1 METILVAAM
10 MRAAPACGLRP
21 EFDTFLFASI
31 GEDGNGMQLSVLS
44 GLARSN
50 LDPWQEAAKLA
61 ELPGK
66 TAVERLTSLIET
78 LPGKAWARPD
88 ARAVA
93 TRLIA
98 LLPRTLAGNVAA
110 GQTPDSLGEMI
121 RSRSWWVYFLLMVLV
136 FGSQILIASQQPSPA
151 AHQADVTSV
160 DEVAPPQPPIQ
171 SGQ

>member
-1 METILVAAM
+1 METILVAVM

-110 GQTPDSLGEMI
+110 GQTPNSLGAMI
-121 RSRSWWVYFLLMVLV
+121 RSRSWWVYVLLMVLV

-151 AHQADVTSV
+151 AHQADVNV
-160 DEVAPPQPPIQ
+160 GDEVAPPQPPVQ

>member
-1 METILVAAM
+1 MAVT
-10 MRAAPACGLRP
+10 MRAAPGSGLRP
-21 EFDTFLFASI
+21 EFDMFLFASI

-44 GLARSN
+44 GLARSD

-61 ELPGK
+61 GLPGK
-66 TAVERLTSLIET
+66 TAVDRLTSLIET
-78 LPGKAWARPD
+78 LPGKTWARSD

-110 GQTPDSLGEMI
+110 GQTPDNLGAMI
-121 RSRSWWVYFLLMVLV
+121 KSRSWWVYVLLMVLV
-136 FGSQILIASQQPSPA
+136 FGSQILVASQQPPPA
-151 AHQADVTSV
+151 AQRVDVNSGS
-160 DEVAPPQPPIQ
+160 EPAPPRPPVQ